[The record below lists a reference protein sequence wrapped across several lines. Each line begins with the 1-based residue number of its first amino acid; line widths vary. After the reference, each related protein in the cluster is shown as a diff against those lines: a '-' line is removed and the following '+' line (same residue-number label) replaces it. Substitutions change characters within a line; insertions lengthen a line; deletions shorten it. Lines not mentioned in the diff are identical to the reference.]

1 MEVSLEVRR
10 IGTQK
15 RITSTKIRYLFSTET
30 VWLDDFTLSIPVYGS
45 RGEKYEYT
53 GSVFSKTIEM
63 VAKFERKV
71 GLGLSCE
78 QGIEMLK
85 NGDMPILR
93 CLYKDGETIKMHGL
107 RRLVIIDPKDFTAST
122 AFSKTILQD
131 QSRLGMLR
139 KLKLVNC
146 RIKKIPDISMMR
158 LAYLDLSHN
167 DISGVVCL
175 RGYFDTVNLS
185 HNEIS
190 RVIRMRASNL
200 DVSHNKVT
208 RFFQD
213 FTYRRLDL
221 SYNPLEFYHAEARVL
236 NLSQTMVKSLAS
248 KTIRKLVMDGT
259 KRVKLGAFENLVFL
273 SINDCGIRCLSFDA
287 KKLRVLKAR
296 NNLIEEVPVFPSL
309 EYLDISSNLVHTVPN
324 KGVRFLDA
332 SKNQIMVFDLW
343 GWDRLAHLDLS
354 YNPLVNFENFDRI
367 ELRFLNLKGTDIKKS
382 LRRNGVRHYVHQCR
396 VKEKVV
402 ERFIVDPKGVDGR
415 LFFISVH
422 DPGIDI
428 SDILGII
435 QSEVTGAHSPHIYLQ
450 RFCHFFRKAL
460 FSRGIK
466 PEYALCMV
474 TPKHV
479 VINGR
484 GVSFIFSNFAEIRIF
499 NDPEA
504 VEVYDNV
511 GNWHFIPLFCD
522 FQGSVARFDIL
533 DTVRNELDSTLDFI
547 GHRCSLSVM
556 MAISSTLKLHKSSCR
571 GVKLIS
577 RACLPSKVG
586 YEDAIKGISRK
597 KNNENFIQGGENYNF
612 VLKSSTRRFYGTLL
626 SNPNPI
632 FAFCRLLP
640 IGTSYEYVVGNVANI
655 MKMMSIVFSGTRIE
669 FFSRIWIVA
678 FHDRVEACLW
688 GLKIKEMLKCLE
700 IDVGIGITC
709 GSFYTR
715 IADSHV
721 RFYGPVLS
729 KASRIANLG
738 IGVFCCHC
746 VWTKHSKIMYIN
758 QGQRI
763 LRGFKE
769 PHLIYTP
776 QISGEI

>member
-10 IGTQK
+10 VETQK
-15 RITSTKIRYLFSTET
+15 RVTSTNVRYLFSTET
-30 VWLDDFTLSIPVYGS
+30 IWVDDFALSIPVHGT

-63 VAKFERKV
+63 VEKFGRKV
-71 GLGLSCE
+71 SLGLSCE
-78 QGIEMLK
+78 EGMEMLK
-85 NGDMPILR
+85 KSDMPILR
-93 CLYKDGETIKMHGL
+93 CLYKDGDAIKMHGL
-107 RRLVIIDPKDFTAST
+107 RRLVIIDRKDSAAST
-122 AFSKTILQD
+122 AFSKMVLQD
-131 QSRLGMLR
+131 QSRLEMLR

-146 RIKKIPDISMMR
+146 RIKKIPDLSMMK
-158 LAYLDLSHN
+158 LTYLDLSHN

-175 RGYFDTVNLS
+175 RGYFNTVNLS

-221 SYNPLEFYHAEARVL
+221 SYNPLEFYHAEARML
-236 NLSQTMVKSLAS
+236 NLSQTMVKSLES
-248 KTIRKLVMDGT
+248 KTIKKLVIDGT
-259 KRVKLGAFENLVFL
+259 KRVKLGALENLVFL
-273 SINDCGIRCLSFDA
+273 SINDCGIRCLPFDA
-287 KKLRVLKAR
+287 RKLKVLKAR
-296 NNLIEEVPVFPSL
+296 NNFIEEVPLFPSL
-309 EYLDISSNLVHTVPN
+309 EYLDISGNLVHTVQN
-324 KGVRFLDA
+324 KGIRFLDT
-332 SKNQIMVFDLW
+332 SKNQIMVFDLS
-343 GWDRLAHLDLS
+343 GWNRLAHLDLS
-354 YNPLVNFENFDRI
+354 YNPLVNLENFDKL
-367 ELRFLNLKGTDIKKS
+367 ELKSLNLKGTDIRKS
-382 LRRNGVRHYVHQCR
+382 LRRNRARHYVHQCR
-396 VKEKVV
+396 MKEKVV

-422 DPGIDI
+422 DPEVDI
-428 SDILGII
+428 SKILEAI
-435 QSEVTGAHSPHIYLQ
+435 QSEVIGAYNPHVYLQ
-450 RFCHFFRKAL
+450 KFCYFFRKVF

-474 TPKHV
+474 TSKHV
-479 VINGR
+479 AISGR
-484 GVSFIFSNFAEIRIF
+484 GISFIFSNFAEIRVF

-511 GNWHFIPLFCD
+511 GNWHFIPLFCN

-533 DTVRNELDSTLDFI
+533 DTVKNGLDSVLDFI

-556 MAISSTLKLHKSSCR
+556 MAISSTLKLYRNSCR
-571 GVKLIS
+571 GVKLVS
-577 RACLPSKVG
+577 RACLPSKVT
-586 YEDAIKGISRK
+586 YRDAIKGISRK

-626 SNPNPI
+626 LNPNPI

-640 IGTSYEYVVGNVANI
+640 RGTSYEYVVGNVANI
-655 MKMMSIVFSGTRIE
+655 MKMMSIVFSGTRIH

-688 GLKIKEMLKCLE
+688 GLKIKEILKCLK

-715 IADSHV
+715 IVDSHV
-721 RFYGPVLS
+721 GFYGPALN

-758 QGQRI
+758 QGQRS